1 MAFTSEQV
9 FAIHPTLFQPYL
21 SFCLFSVFMQTGYIV
36 GLMLKISGDDICLK
50 YMQATMIVD
59 RSSHGSRN
67 MFDHYRDMRLDID
80 NMSYE
85 VITISSILL
94 LSFGFSQLLLTS
106 NYWLWAGTTCS
117 RRKDRECE
125 HWLVWECDFEVFNG
139 DNIFFFKTYPGGG
152 KVCYLPCKH
161 STTSLWLGVAC
172 IWHVD
177 SKSMAAHYNIEFLYW
192 WISHN

>member
-1 MAFTSEQV
+1 MIYV
-9 FAIHPTLFQPYL
+9 W
-21 SFCLFSVFMQTGYIV
+21 
-36 GLMLKISGDDICLK
+36 K
-50 YMQATMIVD
+50 YMQATMMVD

-67 MFDHYRDMRLDID
+67 LIDQYRDMRLDID

-85 VITISSILL
+85 VITTSSIPL
-94 LSFGFSQLLLTS
+94 LSFGFSQLLLTL

-117 RRKDRECE
+117 RRKDGECKHRLVREC
-125 HWLVWECDFEVFNG
+125 DIEVFNG

-152 KVCYLPCKH
+152 TLCHLPCKH
-161 STTSLWLGVAC
+161 FTTLSLWLGVAC

-177 SKSMAAHYNIEFLYW
+177 SKSMAAHFNIKFFYW